1 MRGLALDAE
10 QSALAASV
18 RRFCEDAYKGDGE
31 VVRREFDR
39 RLWERLGELG
49 VLMLATAEGGGGA
62 LHVVAVMT
70 ELGRAGFP
78 GPLAQ
83 TLVAGQLL
91 RDQDRGRVTSG
102 AALVALAAG
111 SPRVPWAPLAEIFIK
126 LDRDGFA
133 YRAVAASDVTP
144 LETLGGESWGEVDL
158 DTSDRLGAFERPL
171 ALGDI
176 TLAAYLAGAARRIVA
191 IAADYV
197 KHRRQFGRSLG
208 EFQAVAHPLAECEAL
223 ATAALDAAL
232 YAAHHFDAGT
242 PGGAAVAASAR
253 LSATEAATRA
263 AYAGHQALGGM
274 GFVEGTLLSVLTRAA
289 RTLSLA
295 PPGLEATRE
304 AALRRHVVTG
314 RA

>member
-1 MRGLALDAE
+1 MRGLAPDAE

-31 VVRREFDR
+31 AVRREFDR
-39 RLWERLGELG
+39 GLWKRLADLG
-49 VLMLATAEGGGGA
+49 VLMLATEDGGGGA
-62 LHVVAVMT
+62 LHAVAVMA
-70 ELGRAGFP
+70 ELGRVGFP

-83 TLVAGQLL
+83 TFVAGQLL
-91 RDQDRGRVTSG
+91 PEQDRERVTSG
-102 AALVALAAG
+102 ATLVAVAAE
-111 SPRVPWAPLAEIFIK
+111 SPRIPWAPQAEIFIK

-133 YRAVAASDVTP
+133 YRAIPASDITP
-144 LETLGGESWGEVDL
+144 LQTLGGEPWGELEL
-158 DTSDRLGAFERPL
+158 DISDRLGAIERPL
-171 ALGDI
+171 MLGNVA
-176 TLAAYLAGAARRIVA
+176 LAAYLAGAARRIVV

-208 EFQAVAHPLAECEAL
+208 EFQAVAHPLADCEAL
-223 ATAALDAAL
+223 ATAALDATL
-232 YAAHHFDAGT
+232 FAAHHFDAGT
-242 PGGAAVAASAR
+242 PGSAALGAAAR

-263 AYAGHQALGGM
+263 AYAGHQALGGL

-304 AALRRHVVTG
+304 AALRAHLVTA

>member
-18 RRFCEDAYKGDGE
+18 RRFCDEAYKDDGE
-31 VVRREFDR
+31 VVRRVFDR
-39 RLWERLGELG
+39 QLWARLAELG
-49 VLMLATAEGGGGA
+49 VLMLATEEGGGGA

-70 ELGRAGFP
+70 ELGRVAFP

-83 TLVAGQLL
+83 TLIAGQLL
-91 RDQDRGRVTSG
+91 QDKDRARMTSG
-102 AALVALAAG
+102 ASIVAVAAE
-111 SPRVPWAPLAEIFIK
+111 SPRVPWAPLADIFIK

-133 YRAVAASDVTP
+133 YRAVPASDITP
-144 LETLGGESWGEVDL
+144 LETLGGEPWGDVEL
-158 DTSDRLGAFERPL
+158 DTSDRLGAVERPL

-176 TLAAYLAGAARRIVA
+176 ALAAYLAGGARRIVA

-223 ATAALDAAL
+223 AAAALESTL
-232 YAAHHFDAGT
+232 FAAHHFDAGT
-242 PGGAAVAASAR
+242 PGYAAIAAAAR

-274 GFVEGTLLSVLTRAA
+274 GFVEGTLLSVLTRAS
-289 RTLSLA
+289 RTVSLA

-304 AALRRHVVTG
+304 AALRRHLVATD
-314 RA
+314 A